1 MKKAFL
7 MMVLFLACAGLFA
20 ADGIDFDVNE
30 VGNLGVPS
38 ELTDQFSYVYGYIL
52 LQSVMKAYPGLNL
65 EYWAK
70 GLYDSASG
78 QSVFTDVQM
87 QQILSDYQMKQ
98 VEVNAAAQKKAAADN
113 LEQANSFLAANRSN
127 PKVKETASGLQ
138 YEVVREGSGAV
149 PEAGSNVRI
158 DYQCILL
165 DGTVIDSSYA
175 RKVPNDLYMTKMIK
189 GLSEGIQL
197 MKVGSKYRFW
207 IPPALGY
214 GENSTNVEP
223 NSLLV
228 FEVEL
233 LAINS

>member
-1 MKKAFL
+1 
-7 MMVLFLACAGLFA
+7 
-20 ADGIDFDVNE
+20 
-30 VGNLGVPS
+30 
-38 ELTDQFSYVYGYIL
+38 
-52 LQSVMKAYPGLNL
+52 
-65 EYWAK
+65 
-70 GLYDSASG
+70 
-78 QSVFTDVQM
+78 
-87 QQILSDYQMKQ
+87 MKQ